1 MSVEKN
7 IFPQNLRK
15 ILINVQNGYIKEVDL
30 LQAKSNTAGEK
41 GTPDM
46 NATFLDGYIKISIL
60 IALVDAVLAIKS
72 FQKNKTTGRF
82 LGCACAGAA
91 VVDLSYLVSILNDE
105 YLCMSVMSSVYFVTI
120 DIMLLCLLVFAVY
133 FTKGRFTKTGK
144 KLMGLGILY
153 TAFEV
158 VVFAVNPFYEIAIHY
173 VRRNTFIAKYSY
185 QMKPLYMMHL
195 VFTYALVIVVVALLV
210 RKMIRIPREYR
221 AQYSYVILGIL
232 AIVSVNAV
240 FLFWPGETVYSLL
253 DYSICG
259 YSLTAFLL
267 YWSCFDYST
276 HGMLNCLKTSI
287 FENIGQGIVLFDY
300 NDHLI
305 LHNERAD
312 ALLGGIQ
319 PDKCAAL
326 EDFLSCYD
334 LSLDEETEDDSVSL
348 QCYVKNG
355 EETRPL
361 RCDIRSLKN
370 EKGQRLGQLFVF
382 SDAALETDLLTGFQ
396 DWESFQLF
404 VGGNPNAFPSPTAV
418 AVCDINSLSV
428 INSTMGNQA
437 GNQAIKLLADTMR
450 QCFPKQ
456 TYYVRG
462 LEANLVALCGHSN
475 EDEMRSCMAQVK
487 ERFSGKIQYAVSAAT
502 EEKPDILQAVLSAS
516 KAMRAKKL
524 LDRGSIHSEM
534 LTSLIRALQECD
546 SDTEH
551 HVRRTQMMGA
561 ELGKRIGLTD
571 IQQSNLSLLCLLHDI
586 GKIGI
591 PLEILNKPGRLSEE
605 EWAILQS
612 HTEKGYEIANSNNE
626 LRGIADEIRH
636 HHERW
641 DGKGYPDGLSR
652 ESIPLLSRV
661 IAVVDAYD
669 AMTNNRSYRHA
680 LPSFNAMEEL
690 KRCAGSQLDPFIV
703 SEFLQMLKEKPPEE
717 LKRGEA
723 AEKSGH
729 ELTPYSQA
737 NAGSVET
744 GHHVHQV
751 PYSRYVLDESMRIV
765 SVDEN
770 FEKLT
775 GYTQEDIQTT
785 PMLQAELIPEEER
798 MEYLC
803 HTNACLAKS
812 PMVFQEHKL
821 RRKDGSDIYVF
832 CFGRVYFDSAVRT
845 ERSEIIIADITKT
858 YSMKMLVDAE
868 QNKAQIRL
876 KHWED
881 TYRRDSLTGL
891 LNHAAF
897 RSDVEMRLLQGKSKV
912 MMLMM
917 DVDKFKEYND
927 TFGHHNGDKF
937 LILVA
942 QTLNMS
948 LREEDRACRMGGDEF
963 AAALFF
969 GVNTPEATVRER
981 AQQIFD
987 KVSITLRGAD
997 GGTGLS
1003 MGVAIAEPDA
1013 TFNQLYEASDKALY
1027 QAKENGRG
1035 RLVIS
1040 RDGAF

>member
-1 MSVEKN
+1 
-7 IFPQNLRK
+7 
-15 ILINVQNGYIKEVDL
+15 
-30 LQAKSNTAGEK
+30 
-41 GTPDM
+41 M
-46 NATFLDGYIKISIL
+46 NAMFLDYYIMISIL

-82 LGCACAGAA
+82 LGHACAGAA
-91 VVDLSYLVSILNDE
+91 VVDISYLVSILNDD
-105 YLCMSVMSSVYFVTI
+105 YLCMSVMSSIYFVTI
-120 DIMLLCLLVFAVY
+120 DVMLLCLLVFTVY
-133 FTKGRFTKTGK
+133 FTKGKFTKAGNTF
-144 KLMGLGILY
+144 LGLSVLY
-153 TAFEV
+153 TAFEI
-158 VVFAVNPFYEIAIHY
+158 VVFAINPFYEIAIHY
-173 VRRNTFIAKYSY
+173 VPRNTLIAKYSY
-185 QMKPLYMMHL
+185 QMRPLYVIHL
-195 VFTYALVIVVVALLV
+195 LFTYTLVIVVVVLLI
-210 RKMIRIPREYR
+210 RKMCSIPKEYR
-221 AQYSYVILGIL
+221 AQYRYVILGIL
-232 AIVSVNAV
+232 VIVSVNGV

-319 PDKCAAL
+319 PEKCAVL
-326 EDFLSCYD
+326 EDFLNCYD
-334 LSLDEETEDDSVSL
+334 LSLNAETEDDSFSL
-348 QCYVKNG
+348 QCYIKND
-355 EETRPL
+355 EDVRPL

-404 VGGNPNAFPSPTAV
+404 AGSNPNAFPCPTAV
-418 AVCDINSLSV
+418 AICDINSLSV

-437 GNQAIKLLADTMR
+437 GNQAIKMLADTMR

-462 LEANLVALCGHSN
+462 LEANLIALCSHSN
-475 EDEMRSCMAQVK
+475 EAAMQTHMARVK
-487 ERFSGKIQYAVSAAT
+487 ESFSGKIQYAVSVTT
-502 EEKPDILQAVLSAS
+502 ESNPDIQQAILMAT

-524 LDRGSIHSEM
+524 LDRESIHSEM

-551 HVRRTQMMGA
+551 HVRRTQLMGA
-561 ELGKRIGLTD
+561 ELGKRIELTD
-571 IQQSNLSLLCLLHDI
+571 IQQSKLSLLCLLHDI

-591 PLEILNKPGRLSEE
+591 PLEILNKPGKLSDE
-605 EWAILQS
+605 EWKILQS
-612 HTEKGYEIANSNNE
+612 HTEKGYEIASSNNE

-680 LPSFNAMEEL
+680 ISASKAMAEL
-690 KRCAGSQLDPFIV
+690 RRCAGSQFDPFIV
-703 SEFLQMLKEKPPEE
+703 SEFLQMLKENPPDE
-717 LKRGEA
+717 LISGDA
-723 AEKSGH
+723 AEKSRNEH
-729 ELTPYSQA
+729 IEHA
-737 NAGSVET
+737 ET
-744 GHHVHQV
+744 ADNGTETCHHVHSV

-765 SVDEN
+765 SADEN

-775 GYTQEDIQTT
+775 GYTPKDIQARSV
-785 PMLQAELIPEEER
+785 LQADLIPEEER
-798 MEYLC
+798 TEYLC

-832 CFGRVYFDSAVRT
+832 CFGRVYFDSAVRA

-858 YSMKMLVDAE
+858 YSVKMLADAE

-876 KHWED
+876 KYWEE

-897 RSDVEMRLLQGKSKV
+897 RSDLELKLLEGKSKV

-942 QTLNMS
+942 QTLHMS
-948 LREEDRACRMGGDEF
+948 LRKEDRACRMGGDEF

-969 GVNTPEATVRER
+969 SLNTPEATIQER

-987 KVSITLRGAD
+987 KVSITLKGAD
-997 GGTGLS
+997 GRTGIS

-1040 RDGAF
+1040 

>member
-1 MSVEKN
+1 
-7 IFPQNLRK
+7 
-15 ILINVQNGYIKEVDL
+15 
-30 LQAKSNTAGEK
+30 
-41 GTPDM
+41 M
-46 NATFLDGYIKISIL
+46 NAMFLDYYIMISIL

-82 LGCACAGAA
+82 LGHACTGAA
-91 VVDLSYLVSILNDE
+91 VVDISYLVSILNDD
-105 YLCMSVMSSVYFVTI
+105 YLCMSVMSSIYFVTI
-120 DIMLLCLLVFAVY
+120 DVMLLCLLVFTVY
-133 FTKGRFTKTGK
+133 FTKGKFTKAGNTF
-144 KLMGLGILY
+144 LGLSVLY
-153 TAFEV
+153 TAFEI
-158 VVFAVNPFYEIAIHY
+158 VVFAINPFYEIAIHY
-173 VRRNTFIAKYSY
+173 VPRNTLIAKYSY
-185 QMKPLYMMHL
+185 QMRPLYVIRL
-195 VFTYALVIVVVALLV
+195 LFTYTLVIVVVVLLI
-210 RKMIRIPREYR
+210 RKMCSIPKEYR
-221 AQYSYVILGIL
+221 AQYRYVILGIL
-232 AIVSVNAV
+232 VIVSVNGV

-319 PDKCAAL
+319 PEKCAVL
-326 EDFLSCYD
+326 EDFLNCYD
-334 LSLDEETEDDSVSL
+334 LSLNAETEDDSFSL
-348 QCYVKNG
+348 QCYIKND
-355 EETRPL
+355 EDVRPL

-404 VGGNPNAFPSPTAV
+404 AGSNPNAFPCPTAV
-418 AVCDINSLSV
+418 AICDINSLSV

-437 GNQAIKLLADTMR
+437 GNQAIKMLADTMR

-462 LEANLVALCGHSN
+462 LEANLIALCSHSN
-475 EDEMRSCMAQVK
+475 EAAMQTHMARVK
-487 ERFSGKIQYAVSAAT
+487 ESFSGKIQYAVSVTT
-502 EEKPDILQAVLSAS
+502 ESNPDIQQAILMAT

-524 LDRGSIHSEM
+524 LDRESIHSEM

-551 HVRRTQMMGA
+551 HVRRTQLMGA
-561 ELGKRIGLTD
+561 ELGKRIELTD
-571 IQQSNLSLLCLLHDI
+571 IQQSKLSLLCLLHDI

-591 PLEILNKPGRLSEE
+591 PLEILNKPGKLSDE
-605 EWAILQS
+605 EWKILQS
-612 HTEKGYEIANSNNE
+612 HTEKGYEIASSNNE

-680 LPSFNAMEEL
+680 ISASKAMAEL
-690 KRCAGSQLDPFIV
+690 RRCAGSQFDPFIV
-703 SEFLQMLKEKPPEE
+703 SEFLQMLKENPPDE
-717 LKRGEA
+717 LISGDA
-723 AEKSGH
+723 AEKSRNEH
-729 ELTPYSQA
+729 IEHA
-737 NAGSVET
+737 ET
-744 GHHVHQV
+744 ADNGTETCHHVHSV

-765 SVDEN
+765 SADEN

-775 GYTQEDIQTT
+775 GYTPKDIQARSV
-785 PMLQAELIPEEER
+785 LQADLIPEEER
-798 MEYLC
+798 TEYLC

-832 CFGRVYFDSAVRT
+832 CFGRVYFDSAVRA

-858 YSMKMLVDAE
+858 YSVKMLADAE

-876 KHWED
+876 KYWEE

-897 RSDVEMRLLQGKSKV
+897 RSDLELKLLEGKSKV

-942 QTLNMS
+942 QTLHMS
-948 LREEDRACRMGGDEF
+948 LRKEDRACRMGGDEF

-969 GVNTPEATVRER
+969 SLNTPEATIQER

-987 KVSITLRGAD
+987 KVSITLKGAD
-997 GGTGLS
+997 GRTGIS

-1040 RDGAF
+1040 

>member
-1 MSVEKN
+1 
-7 IFPQNLRK
+7 
-15 ILINVQNGYIKEVDL
+15 
-30 LQAKSNTAGEK
+30 
-41 GTPDM
+41 M
-46 NATFLDGYIKISIL
+46 NAMFLDYYIMISIL

-82 LGCACAGAA
+82 LGHACTGAA
-91 VVDLSYLVSILNDE
+91 VVDISYLVSILNDD
-105 YLCMSVMSSVYFVTI
+105 YLCMSVMSSIYFVTI
-120 DIMLLCLLVFAVY
+120 DVMLLCLLVFTVY
-133 FTKGRFTKTGK
+133 FTKGKFTKAGNTF
-144 KLMGLGILY
+144 LGLSVLY
-153 TAFEV
+153 TAFEI
-158 VVFAVNPFYEIAIHY
+158 VVFAINPFYEIAIHY
-173 VRRNTFIAKYSY
+173 VPRNTLIAKYSY
-185 QMKPLYMMHL
+185 QMRPLYVIHL
-195 VFTYALVIVVVALLV
+195 LFTYTLVIVVVVLLI
-210 RKMIRIPREYR
+210 RKMCSIPKEYR
-221 AQYSYVILGIL
+221 AQYRYVILGIL
-232 AIVSVNAV
+232 VIVSVNGV

-319 PDKCAAL
+319 PEKCAVL
-326 EDFLSCYD
+326 EDFLNCYD
-334 LSLDEETEDDSVSL
+334 LSLNAETEDDSFSL
-348 QCYVKNG
+348 QCYIKND
-355 EETRPL
+355 EDVRPL

-404 VGGNPNAFPSPTAV
+404 AGSNPNAFPCPTAV
-418 AVCDINSLSV
+418 AICDINSLSV

-437 GNQAIKLLADTMR
+437 GNQAIKMLADTMR

-462 LEANLVALCGHSN
+462 LEANLIALCSHSN
-475 EDEMRSCMAQVK
+475 EAAMQTHMARVK
-487 ERFSGKIQYAVSAAT
+487 ESFSGKIQYAVSVTT
-502 EEKPDILQAVLSAS
+502 ESNPDIQQAILMAT

-524 LDRGSIHSEM
+524 LDRESIHSEM

-551 HVRRTQMMGA
+551 HVRRTQLMGA
-561 ELGKRIGLTD
+561 ELGKRIELTD
-571 IQQSNLSLLCLLHDI
+571 IQQSKLSLLCLLHDI

-591 PLEILNKPGRLSEE
+591 PLEILNKPGKLSDE
-605 EWAILQS
+605 EWKILQS
-612 HTEKGYEIANSNNE
+612 HTEKGYEIASSNNE

-680 LPSFNAMEEL
+680 ISASKAMAEL
-690 KRCAGSQLDPFIV
+690 RRCAGSQFDPFIV
-703 SEFLQMLKEKPPEE
+703 SEFLQMLKENPPDE
-717 LKRGEA
+717 LISGDA
-723 AEKSGH
+723 AEKSRNEH
-729 ELTPYSQA
+729 IEHA
-737 NAGSVET
+737 ET
-744 GHHVHQV
+744 ADNGTETCHHVHSV

-765 SVDEN
+765 SADEN

-775 GYTQEDIQTT
+775 GYTPKDIQAR
-785 PMLQAELIPEEER
+785 PVLQADLIPEEER
-798 MEYLC
+798 TEYLC

-832 CFGRVYFDSAVRT
+832 CFGRVYFDSAVRA

-858 YSMKMLVDAE
+858 YSMKMLADAE

-876 KHWED
+876 KYWEE

-897 RSDVEMRLLQGKSKV
+897 RSDLELKLLEGKSKV

-942 QTLNMS
+942 QTLHMS
-948 LREEDRACRMGGDEF
+948 LRKEDRACRMGGDEF

-969 GVNTPEATVRER
+969 SLNTPEATIQER

-987 KVSITLRGAD
+987 KVSITLKGAD
-997 GGTGLS
+997 GRTGIS

-1040 RDGAF
+1040 

>member
-1 MSVEKN
+1 
-7 IFPQNLRK
+7 
-15 ILINVQNGYIKEVDL
+15 
-30 LQAKSNTAGEK
+30 
-41 GTPDM
+41 M
-46 NATFLDGYIKISIL
+46 NATFLDCYTMISIL
-60 IALVDAVLAIKS
+60 IAVVDGFLAIKS

-82 LGCACAGAA
+82 LGYACAGAA
-91 VVDLSYLVSILNDE
+91 VVDISYLVSILNDD

-120 DIMLLCLLVFAVY
+120 DVMLLCLLVFTVY
-133 FTKGRFTKTGK
+133 FTKGKFTRTGK
-144 KLMGLGILY
+144 TLIRLCVLY
-153 TAFEV
+153 TIFEI
-158 VVFAVNPFYEIAIHY
+158 VVFAINPFYEIAIHY
-173 VRRNTFIAKYSY
+173 VPRNTIIAKYSY
-185 QMKPLYMMHL
+185 QMRPLYVMHL
-195 VFTYALVIVVVALLV
+195 LFTYTLVVVVVVLLI
-210 RKMIRIPREYR
+210 RKMCSIPKEYR
-221 AQYSYVILGIL
+221 AQYQYVILGIL
-232 AIVSVNAV
+232 VIVSVNGV
-240 FLFWPGETVYSLL
+240 FLFWPGESVYSLL

-319 PDKCAAL
+319 PEKCAVL
-326 EDFLSCYD
+326 EDFLNCYD
-334 LSLDEETEDDSVSL
+334 LSLGAETEDDSFSL
-348 QCYVKNG
+348 QCYIKNG
-355 EETRPL
+355 HDVRPL

-404 VGGNPNAFPSPTAV
+404 AGSNPNAFPCPTAV
-418 AVCDINSLSV
+418 AICDINSLSV

-437 GNQAIKLLADTMR
+437 GNQTIKMLADTMR

-462 LEANLVALCGHSN
+462 LEASLVALCSHSN
-475 EDEMRSCMAQVK
+475 EAEMQACMAQVK
-487 ERFSGKIQYAVSAAT
+487 ERFSGKMQYAVSATT
-502 EEKPDILQAVLSAS
+502 EKMPDILRAILVAS

-524 LDRGSIHSEM
+524 LDRESIHSEM

-551 HVRRTQMMGA
+551 HVRRTQQMGA
-561 ELGKRIGLTD
+561 ELGKRIELTD
-571 IQQSNLSLLCLLHDI
+571 IQQSKLSLLCLLHDI

-591 PLEILNKPGRLSEE
+591 PLEILNKPGNLSDE
-605 EWAILQS
+605 EWKILRS

-669 AMTNNRSYRHA
+669 AMTNNRSYRYA
-680 LPSFNAMEEL
+680 MSPSDAMEEL
-690 KRCAGSQLDPFIV
+690 KRCAGSQFDPFIV
-703 SEFLQMLKEKPPEE
+703 SEFLQMLRENQPVEIPN
-717 LKRGEA
+717 GDA
-723 AEKSGH
+723 AEQSGNGH
-729 ELTPYSQA
+729 AAHTEPTDD
-737 NAGSVET
+737 SVET
-744 GHHVHQV
+744 GNHVHLV

-765 SVDEN
+765 TVDEN

-775 GYTQEDIQTT
+775 GYTSEDIQTK
-785 PMLQAELIPEEER
+785 PVFQADLIPEEER
-798 MEYLC
+798 TEYLC

-812 PMVFQEHKL
+812 PLVFQEHRL

-858 YSMKMLVDAE
+858 YSMKMLADAE

-897 RSDVEMRLLQGKSKV
+897 RSDVELKLLEGKSKV

-917 DVDKFKEYND
+917 DVDKFKDYND

-942 QTLNMS
+942 QTLHVS
-948 LREEDRACRMGGDEF
+948 LRKEDRACRMGGDEF

-969 GVNTPEATVRER
+969 SMDTPEAVIRER

-987 KVSITLRGAD
+987 KVSITLKGAD
-997 GGTGLS
+997 GGTGIS
-1003 MGVAIAEPDA
+1003 VGVAIAAPDA

-1040 RDGAF
+1040 

>member
-1 MSVEKN
+1 
-7 IFPQNLRK
+7 
-15 ILINVQNGYIKEVDL
+15 
-30 LQAKSNTAGEK
+30 
-41 GTPDM
+41 M
-46 NATFLDGYIKISIL
+46 NATFLDIYMKVSIL
-60 IALVDAVLAIKS
+60 IAFLDAVLAVKS

-91 VVDLSYLVSILNDE
+91 VVDISYLVSILNDE
-105 YLCMSVMSSVYFVTI
+105 YRCMSVMSSIYFVTI
-120 DIMLLCLLVFAVY
+120 DVMLLCLLVFTVY
-133 FTKGRFTKTGK
+133 FTKGEFTKTGK
-144 KLMGLGILY
+144 RLLGLCVLY
-153 TAFEV
+153 TVFEII
-158 VVFAVNPFYEIAIHY
+158 VFAINPFYEIAIHY

-185 QMKPLYMMHL
+185 QMRPLYVMHL
-195 VFTYALVIVVVALLV
+195 LFTYALVATVVILLI
-210 RKMIRIPREYR
+210 RKMCRIPREYR
-221 AQYSYVILGIL
+221 AQYRYVIFGIL
-232 AIVSVNAV
+232 VILSVNAV
-240 FLFWPGETVYSLL
+240 FLFWPGEAVYSLL

-300 NDHLI
+300 DDHLI

-312 ALLGGIQ
+312 TLLGGIQ
-319 PDKCAAL
+319 PEKCAVL
-326 EDFLSCYD
+326 EDFLNCYD
-334 LSLDEETEDDSVSL
+334 LSLNAETEDDSFSL

-355 EETRPL
+355 GDVRPL

-370 EKGQRLGQLFVF
+370 ERGQRLGQLFVF

-396 DWESFQLF
+396 NWDSFQLF
-404 VGGNPNAFPSPTAV
+404 AGSSQNAFPCPTGA

-437 GNQAIKLLADTMR
+437 GNQSIKLLADTMR

-456 TYYVRG
+456 AYYVRG
-462 LEANLVALCGHSN
+462 VEATLIALCSHSN
-475 EDEMRSCMAQVK
+475 EAEMQSCMAQVK
-487 ERFSGKIQYAVSAAT
+487 EQFPGKIQYAVSATT
-502 EEKPDILQAVLSAS
+502 EENPDILQAILAAS

-524 LDRGSIHSEM
+524 LDRESIHSEM

-561 ELGKRIGLTD
+561 ELGKRIELTD

-591 PLEILNKPGRLSEE
+591 PLEILNKPGELSDE
-605 EWAILQS
+605 EWKILRS

-626 LRGIADEIRH
+626 LKGIADEIRH

-669 AMTNNRSYRHA
+669 AMTNDRSYR
-680 LPSFNAMEEL
+680 PAMSPADAMSEL
-690 KRCAGSQLDPFIV
+690 KRCAGTQFDPFIV
-703 SEFLQMLKEKPPEE
+703 SEFLQMLKENPPDAQKAGGAVQES
-717 LKRGEA
+717 GNGHA
-723 AEKSGH
+723 AD
-729 ELTPYSQA
+729 L
-737 NAGSVET
+737 ET
-744 GHHVHQV
+744 AVSSAETVCHVHMV

-765 SVDEN
+765 SADEN

-775 GYTQEDIQTT
+775 GYSLEDIREK
-785 PMLQAELIPEEER
+785 PMIQADLIPEEER
-798 MEYLC
+798 TEYLC

-832 CFGRVYFDSAVRT
+832 CYGRVYYDSAVRAK
-845 ERSEIIIADITKT
+845 RSEIIITDITKT
-858 YSMKMLVDAE
+858 YSMKMLADAE
-868 QNKAQIRL
+868 QDKAQIRL
-876 KHWED
+876 KYWED

-897 RSDVEMRLLQGKSKV
+897 RSDMELKLLEGKSKV
-912 MMLMM
+912 VMLMM

-942 QTLNMS
+942 QTLHIS
-948 LREEDRACRMGGDEF
+948 LRKEDRACRMGGDEF

-969 GVNTPEATVRER
+969 SMDTPEAVIRER

-987 KVSITLRGAD
+987 KVNITLRGAD
-997 GGTGLS
+997 GGTGIS
-1003 MGVAIAEPDA
+1003 MGAAIAEPDA
-1013 TFNQLYEASDKALY
+1013 TFNQLYEASDRALY

-1035 RLVIS
+1035 RLVFS
-1040 RDGAF
+1040 

>member
-1 MSVEKN
+1 
-7 IFPQNLRK
+7 
-15 ILINVQNGYIKEVDL
+15 
-30 LQAKSNTAGEK
+30 
-41 GTPDM
+41 M
-46 NATFLDGYIKISIL
+46 NAMFLDYYIMISIL

-82 LGCACAGAA
+82 LGHACAGAA
-91 VVDLSYLVSILNDE
+91 VVDISYLVSILNDD
-105 YLCMSVMSSVYFVTI
+105 YLCMSVMSSIYFVTI
-120 DIMLLCLLVFAVY
+120 DVMLLCLLVFTVY
-133 FTKGRFTKTGK
+133 FTKGKFTKAGNTF
-144 KLMGLGILY
+144 LGLSVLY
-153 TAFEV
+153 TAFEI
-158 VVFAVNPFYEIAIHY
+158 VVFAINPFYEIAIHY
-173 VRRNTFIAKYSY
+173 VPRNTLIAKYSY
-185 QMKPLYMMHL
+185 QMRPLYVIHL
-195 VFTYALVIVVVALLV
+195 LFTYTLVIVVVVLLI
-210 RKMIRIPREYR
+210 RKMCSIPKEYR
-221 AQYSYVILGIL
+221 AQYRYVILGIL
-232 AIVSVNAV
+232 VIVSVNGV

-319 PDKCAAL
+319 PEKCAVL
-326 EDFLSCYD
+326 EDFLNCYD
-334 LSLDEETEDDSVSL
+334 LSLNAETEDDSFSL
-348 QCYVKNG
+348 QCYIKND
-355 EETRPL
+355 EDVRPL

-404 VGGNPNAFPSPTAV
+404 AGSNPNAFPCPTAV
-418 AVCDINSLSV
+418 AICDINSLSV

-437 GNQAIKLLADTMR
+437 GNQAIKMLADTMR

-462 LEANLVALCGHSN
+462 LEANLIALCSHSN
-475 EDEMRSCMAQVK
+475 EAAMQTHMARVK
-487 ERFSGKIQYAVSAAT
+487 ESFSGKIQYAVSVTT
-502 EEKPDILQAVLSAS
+502 ESNPDIQQAILMAT

-524 LDRGSIHSEM
+524 LDRESIHSEM

-551 HVRRTQMMGA
+551 HVRRTQLMGA
-561 ELGKRIGLTD
+561 ELGKRIELTD
-571 IQQSNLSLLCLLHDI
+571 IQQSKLSLLCLLHDI

-591 PLEILNKPGRLSEE
+591 PLEILNKPGKLSDE
-605 EWAILQS
+605 EWKILQS
-612 HTEKGYEIANSNNE
+612 HTEKGYEIASSNNE

-680 LPSFNAMEEL
+680 ISASKAMAEL
-690 KRCAGSQLDPFIV
+690 RRCAGSQFDPFIV
-703 SEFLQMLKEKPPEE
+703 SEFLQMLKENPPDE
-717 LKRGEA
+717 LISGDA
-723 AEKSGH
+723 AEKSRNEH
-729 ELTPYSQA
+729 IEHA
-737 NAGSVET
+737 ET
-744 GHHVHQV
+744 ADNGTETCHHVHSV

-765 SVDEN
+765 SADEN

-775 GYTQEDIQTT
+775 GYTPKDIQAR
-785 PMLQAELIPEEER
+785 PVLQADLIPEEER
-798 MEYLC
+798 TEYLC

-832 CFGRVYFDSAVRT
+832 CFGRVYFDSAVRA

-858 YSMKMLVDAE
+858 YSVKMLADAG

-876 KHWED
+876 KYWEE

-897 RSDVEMRLLQGKSKV
+897 RSDLELKLLEGKSKV

-942 QTLNMS
+942 QTLHMS
-948 LREEDRACRMGGDEF
+948 LRKEDRACRMGGDEF

-969 GVNTPEATVRER
+969 SLNTPEATIQER

-987 KVSITLRGAD
+987 KVSITLKGAD
-997 GGTGLS
+997 GGTGIS
-1003 MGVAIAEPDA
+1003 VGVAIAAPDA

-1040 RDGAF
+1040 

>member
-1 MSVEKN
+1 
-7 IFPQNLRK
+7 
-15 ILINVQNGYIKEVDL
+15 
-30 LQAKSNTAGEK
+30 
-41 GTPDM
+41 M
-46 NATFLDGYIKISIL
+46 NAAFLDGYIKVSIL
-60 IALVDAVLAIKS
+60 IALVDTVLAMKS

-82 LGCACAGAA
+82 LGFACAGAA
-91 VVDLSYLVSILNDE
+91 VVDVSYLISILNDD

-120 DIMLLCLLVFAVY
+120 DVMLLSLLVFTVY
-133 FTKGRFTKTGK
+133 FTKGKFTKTGK
-144 KLMGLGILY
+144 MLLGLSALY
-153 TAFEV
+153 TMFEIA
-158 VVFAVNPFYEIAIHY
+158 VFAINPFYEIAIHY
-173 VRRNTFIAKYSY
+173 VRRNTLIAKYSY
-185 QMKPLYMMHL
+185 QMRPLYIMHL
-195 VFTYALVIVVVALLV
+195 LFTYTLVVMVVILLI
-210 RKMIRIPREYR
+210 RKMCRIPREYR
-221 AQYSYVILGIL
+221 AQYRYVILGIL
-232 AIVSVNAV
+232 VIVSVNGV
-240 FLFWPGETVYSLL
+240 FLFWPGENVYNLL

-300 NDHLI
+300 DDHLI

-319 PDKCAAL
+319 PEKCAVL
-326 EDFLSCYD
+326 EDFLNCYD
-334 LSLDEETEDDSVSL
+334 LSLNAETEDDSFSL

-355 EETRPL
+355 GDVRPL

-404 VGGNPNAFPSPTAV
+404 AGSNQNAFPCPTAV

-437 GNQAIKLLADTMR
+437 GNQSIKLLADTMR

-456 TYYVRG
+456 AYYVRG
-462 LEANLVALCGHSN
+462 VEATLIALCSHSN
-475 EDEMRSCMAQVK
+475 EAEMQSCMAQVK
-487 ERFSGKIQYAVSAAT
+487 EKFSGKIQYAVSATT
-502 EEKPDILQAVLSAS
+502 EENPDILQAILAAS

-524 LDRGSIHSEM
+524 LDRESIHSEM

-561 ELGKRIGLTD
+561 ELGKRIELTD

-591 PLEILNKPGRLSEE
+591 PLEILNKPGKLSED
-605 EWAILQS
+605 EWKILRS

-669 AMTNNRSYRHA
+669 AMTNDRSYRR
-680 LPSFNAMEEL
+680 AMSPADAIEEL
-690 KRCAGSQLDPFIV
+690 KRCAGTQFDPFIV
-703 SEFLQMLKEKPPEE
+703 SEFLQMLKENPPDEQAAGGAV
-717 LKRGEA
+717 RQSGNGHA
-723 AEKSGH
+723 AEPGS
-729 ELTPYSQA
+729 
-737 NAGSVET
+737 AGSSVET
-744 GHHVHQV
+744 VCHVHGV
-751 PYSRYVLDESMRIV
+751 PYSRYVLDESMHIV

-775 GYTQEDIQTT
+775 GYTWEDIQEK
-785 PMLQAELIPEEER
+785 PMIQADLIPEEER
-798 MEYLC
+798 TEYLC
-803 HTNACLAKS
+803 HTNACLAKN

-832 CFGRVYFDSAVRT
+832 CFGRMYFDSAVRA

-858 YSMKMLVDAE
+858 YSMKMLADAE

-876 KHWED
+876 KYWED

-897 RSDVEMRLLQGKSKV
+897 RSDVELKLLEGKTKV

-942 QTLNMS
+942 QTLHVS
-948 LREEDRACRMGGDEF
+948 LKTEDRACRMGGDEF

-969 GVNTPEATVRER
+969 AADTPEAVILER

-997 GGTGLS
+997 GGTGIS
-1003 MGVAIAEPDA
+1003 MGAAIAEPDA
-1013 TFNQLYEASDKALY
+1013 TFNQLYEASDRALY
-1027 QAKENGRG
+1027 RAKENGRG
-1035 RLVIS
+1035 RLVFS
-1040 RDGAF
+1040 